1 MTDIATVHS
10 STPQTKRSS
19 LPQLLRKAGGIYL
32 LIAIVVLFGIIEP
45 DTFLTARAAKTIL
58 NQYAVGGLL
67 ALSLIVPLS
76 AGVYDLSVGAQASL
90 SSVVVAVLISK
101 HGVPYPLAIAITI
114 LVACLVGLF
123 NAFVVVALR
132 VDSFIGTLGTSA
144 ILGALAVGVTS
155 NKTIT
160 SAAVS
165 GSFQRNI
172 ALRNFGGITMPVLYL
187 LGAMVVIGY
196 LMEQTKTGRQ
206 WYAIGFDADAALLA
220 GVRTQKLRVGALM
233 VSAVIASIGGI
244 ALTARVASGTP
255 GAGDP
260 YLLTAFAGA
269 FLGATQFRNGRFN
282 AWGTV
287 FAVMLIATGGYGIS
301 LTGAPQWAPKVFDGV
316 VLISAV
322 GIANI
327 GGMRSS
333 LPKWLRLRK
342 NAGIGAPSSTAAAA
356 ANETQQTQMEK
367 P

>member
-1 MTDIATVHS
+1 MSENLSLHS
-10 STPQTKRSS
+10 LTTSRNRWVTP
-19 LPQLLRKAGGIYL
+19 PMLRKAGGVYL
-32 LIAIVVLFGIIEP
+32 LIAIIVLFGILEP
-45 DTFLTARAAKTIL
+45 DTFLTARAVKTIL

-67 ALSLIVPLS
+67 ALSLIVPLA
-76 AGVYDLSVGAQASL
+76 AGIYDLSVGAQASL
-90 SSVVVAVLISK
+90 SSVVVAVLISQ

-114 LVACLVGLF
+114 FVACVVGLL
-123 NAFVVVALR
+123 NAFVVVYLR
-132 VDSFIGTLGTSA
+132 IDSFIGTLGTGA
-144 ILGALAVGVTS
+144 ILGAIAVGVTS

-165 GSFQRNI
+165 GSFQKDI
-172 ALRNFGGITMPVLYL
+172 ALRNFAGVTMPVLYL
-187 LGAMVVIGY
+187 LVGMVVIGY

-206 WYAIGFDADAALLA
+206 WYSIGFDADAALLA
-220 GVRTQKLRVGALM
+220 GVRTQKLRVGALL

-322 GIANI
+322 GIANL

-333 LPKWLRLRK
+333 LPKWLRIRK
-342 NAGIGAPSSTAAAA
+342 NSVS
-356 ANETQQTQMEK
+356 
-367 P
+367 